1 MKAKSGSMM
10 TFTLMGFD
18 MKEKELGLFL
28 NWFLKHYSTA
38 CEDGFFYYMNS
49 MEKEVSIREIV
60 DEYLVKI
67 HADNLPKTVKKQ
79 RQSREKTEIQ
89 E

>member
-1 MKAKSGSMM
+1 
-10 TFTLMGFD
+10 MGFD
-18 MKEKELGLFL
+18 MKEEELGLFL

-38 CEDGFFYYMNS
+38 CKMGVFYYMNS

-67 HADNLPKTVKKQ
+67 YADNLTKPVKKQ
-79 RQSREKTEIQ
+79 RQFRKLAE
-89 E
+89 

>member
-1 MKAKSGSMM
+1 MKAGSGSMM

-18 MKEKELGLFL
+18 MKEEELGQFL

-38 CEDGFFYYMNS
+38 CKMGVFFYMNS

-67 HADNLPKTVKKQ
+67 YTDNLPKPVKKQ
-79 RQSREKTEIQ
+79 RQFRKKAE
-89 E
+89 

>member
-1 MKAKSGSMM
+1 MKAGNGSMM
-10 TFTLMGFD
+10 TSALMVFD
-18 MKEKELGLFL
+18 MKEEELGQFL

-38 CEDGFFYYMNS
+38 CKMGVFFYMNS

-67 HADNLPKTVKKQ
+67 HADNLPKPVKKQ
-79 RQSREKTEIQ
+79 IQFRKKTE
-89 E
+89 

>member
-1 MKAKSGSMM
+1 MKVASGSMM
-10 TFTLMGFD
+10 TFILMVFD
-18 MKEKELGLFL
+18 MKEEELGQFL

-38 CEDGFFYYMNS
+38 CKMGVFFYMNS

-67 HADNLPKTVKKQ
+67 YTDNLPKPVKKQ
-79 RQSREKTEIQ
+79 RQFRKKAE
-89 E
+89 

>member
-1 MKAKSGSMM
+1 M

-38 CEDGFFYYMNS
+38 CKMGVFYYMNS
-49 MEKEVSIREIV
+49 MENEVSIREIV

-67 HADNLPKTVKKQ
+67 HADNLPKPVKKQ
-79 RQSREKTEIQ
+79 RQFRKKAE
-89 E
+89 

>member
-1 MKAKSGSMM
+1 MKVGSGSMM

-18 MKEKELGLFL
+18 MNQEELGQFL

-38 CEDGFFYYMNS
+38 CKMGVFFYMNS
-49 MEKEVSIREIV
+49 MEKEVSIRDIV

-67 HADNLPKTVKKQ
+67 HADNLPKPVKKQ
-79 RQSREKTEIQ
+79 RQFRKKAE
-89 E
+89 

>member
-10 TFTLMGFD
+10 TSALMGFD

-38 CEDGFFYYMNS
+38 CKMGVFYYMNS

-67 HADNLPKTVKKQ
+67 HADNLPKPVKNQGQFRKSTEKQ
-79 RQSREKTEIQ
+79 E
-89 E
+89 